1 MIYIL
6 TSTETILNVDVRV
19 QESRIG
25 DSNVEGVL
33 NLKLKQALTPQSFE
47 EQQTYLTASA
57 TAAYVSFNKL
67 EQRHRF
73 RASVNLLAC
82 NNETYNFTQGSSSSG
97 LGYALACFDSW
108 WRINLQKN
116 SSFSHPVFAT
126 GEVLTSGHIKTIG
139 HIVEKLEST
148 CKYVEQNQ
156 DSISSFYLCYPQ
168 DNDKDI
174 PGALRKRLVSL
185 GGILIPSERL
195 QHTLGQLLGDV
206 YDGDPLG
213 RWQPFKGLKSFDY
226 EDSVRFFGRDKDVER
241 LYSDIKQNSGL
252 LIVSGASGTGKSSLI
267 KAGLIPKLE
276 QEYDELHWAYCTP
289 NALKEEQGVLRFI
302 LKQLFI
308 AWDVKEQNID
318 ELVSTLN
325 HSIEEGITYL
335 SSLVTPDTKQCLLYL
350 DQYEEVFSQ
359 SEHNIDNIGSE
370 LSIID
375 ALAKALPSLNIVLAI
390 RNEYLG
396 RLLDNQALRSPIISN
411 VASQLTSQEW
421 EAIVHEQALFS
432 GITFESKGENNEAL
446 DTIII
451 EEAIKTPYALPMVS
465 FLLEQLYSK
474 AIDED
479 KHASVLQ
486 HKHYQALGG
495 LTGAIAYRAL
505 TVLQESEASE
515 KTIST
520 FFDYFV
526 GVNPEGL
533 AFARCVEL
541 ADIASNKILYNLVK
555 GFIDANLI
563 VSVAGDRDNSAI
575 KLAHDSLFTH
585 WDTLKKWIE
594 GSKEYLLWRYSID
607 GQYTRWQKATTN
619 KKDYLLKDKQIL
631 KEGKGYL
638 KLNLI
643 CDSKLKGYLSASLKQ
658 KNRKKLNV
666 FFVFIILPLLLV
678 GIYQWDKTRIKTY
691 YYSSVGER
699 WGVPFGINELDV
711 NYVKNRRSNYKFE
724 YRKGKLIRLSHVNAY
739 GTLTSD
745 PKRENNA
752 IWEYSYLE
760 NGRISSQIVKTE
772 ATKEIE
778 KISYEFDGNK
788 AIAKFDKGF
797 GRKKFIS
804 AENFLSNS
812 LDVFGNTFTSSKSD
826 ISQYILT
833 FSKDGY
839 LTKKHYQNAYGINSS
854 IEGKYFG
861 ELFTYN
867 DLGQIDS
874 SLKLSESGEF
884 IADKTGSIRT
894 TFLYDYLGYLIEE
907 QKYTVSGKLASKN
920 YSLDEFGNIVSYWF
934 TDENKNSYAPDGK
947 FSSKKFKLDNS
958 GSVIKELF
966 YNEAGKGVDI
976 QFSVVSIKYTYDSKG
991 RKITDSYFNKYSKPA
1006 QANDNCYSHEIKYD
1020 AFGNEIEISCKDG
1033 NTELK
1038 NNIVGCAVMKFSYN
1052 PDHYPSEFYCFDS
1065 ALMPALL
1072 SENKVHGKK
1081 LKYNNQGSVTK
1092 VSFVGPSGGAILNL
1106 NGVASISIKRD
1117 ELGNGVEK
1125 RYFGL
1130 EGEPKAIEQGSLK
1143 GVFIRKHKFDERGN
1157 SIEESYF
1164 GENEQNILI
1173 FDEIHK
1179 ATLKYDKQGR
1189 VTEKAFFD
1197 KNNKP
1202 ALFGS
1207 FHLKRTIYSERA
1219 NYIKSEEYLNDNFKK
1234 VTRFGQHYVSQ
1245 ELFEKRL
1252 ADKGTFLKIVS
1263 QPDKAKVFINNSF
1276 VGVTPHIVTKPLA
1289 EAKLKLQLANYS
1301 DFIINTS
1308 VNYGSKQEVSYELMK
1323 KPIYTTQELEEASLL
1338 GNVEAMN
1345 SLGDRYVNGKGV
1357 KQDYHLAIGWYKKAA
1372 VQNYPK
1378 AIHNMGLLYKKGQG
1392 VEQSDL
1398 IAEKYFERSANL
1410 GFARSQFVLSQNY
1423 FNAKKL
1429 IDGMKWLKLS
1439 ANHGDHEA
1447 QFALYE
1453 AFEKGLWG
1461 VNKNRG
1467 TALEWL
1473 NRLAINGHA
1482 EAMSILGRRYELGD
1496 GVSEDLQKAHDLYL
1510 TSAKLGNVSGALR
1523 LSFIH
1528 IRLGFLAQNHERLFN
1543 LMAQAMLSDSY
1554 NGYFVTDGLAS
1565 FYEKGVS
1572 KEVDFKKAVELYKSA
1587 VAKGS
1592 KFSYFPLGSLY
1603 FDGRGVEKDIDQA
1616 FKWYQKAAEQEDV
1629 DGQLMLGKMYASG
1642 TGVEKDLTQAFQ
1654 WYKKA
1659 AEQGSAD
1666 GQLALGAMY
1675 ESGEGVEQ
1683 DLAKA
1688 FKWHQKAAEQGDDPT
1703 Q

>member
-1 MIYIL
+1 MLYIL

-19 QESRIG
+19 QESRVG

-33 NLKLKQALTPQSFE
+33 NLKLKKNLTTESFK
-47 EQQTYLTASA
+47 EQQSYLATSA

-67 EQRHRF
+67 DQRHRF

-97 LGYALACFDSW
+97 LGYALACFDAW
-108 WRINLQKN
+108 WRINLQKD
-116 SSFSHPVFAT
+116 SLFTHPIFAT
-126 GEVLTSGHIKTIG
+126 GEVLTSGHIKPIG

-156 DSISSFYLCYPQ
+156 GSISSFYLCYPQ

-174 PGALRKRLVSL
+174 PDSHRKRLEKL
-185 GGILIPSERL
+185 GGVLISSERL
-195 QHTLGQLLGDV
+195 QHTLGQLLGDA

-276 QEYDELHWAYCTP
+276 QKHDELHWAYCTP
-289 NALKEEQGVLRFI
+289 NSLKKDQGILRFI
-302 LKQLFI
+302 LEQLFI
-308 AWDVKEQNID
+308 AWDIKNQNID
-318 ELVSTLN
+318 ELISTLN
-325 HSIEEGITYL
+325 HSIEEGITSL
-335 SSLVTPDTKQCLLYL
+335 PSLVTPETKQCLLYL

-359 SEHNIDNIGSE
+359 SKQDIDSIGSE

-375 ALAKALPSLNIVLAI
+375 GLAKALSPLNIVLAI

-432 GITFESKGENNEAL
+432 GITFEQKDEENEAL

-451 EEAIKTPYALPMVS
+451 EEAINTPYALPMVS
-465 FLLEQLYSK
+465 FLLEQLYIK
-474 AIDED
+474 ATAED
-479 KHASVLQ
+479 KNAVVL
-486 HKHYQALGG
+486 KREYYQALGG
-495 LTGAIAYRAL
+495 LTGAIAYRAFV
-505 TVLQESEASE
+505 VLQESEASE
-515 KTIST
+515 KITST

-533 AFARCVEL
+533 PFARCVEL
-541 ADIASNKILYNLVK
+541 ADIAFNKTLYNLVK

-563 VSVAGDRDNSAI
+563 VSVVGDTNSSAV

-585 WDTLKKWIE
+585 WGALKKWIKDSE
-594 GSKEYLLWRYSID
+594 EYLLWRYSID
-607 GQYTRWQKATTN
+607 GQYIRWKEN
-619 KKDYLLKDKQIL
+619 KNNKEYLLKDNLFLAEGKVFD
-631 KEGKGYL
+631 KEGLISDGRIYEYL
-638 KLNLI
+638 IK
-643 CDSKLKGYLSASLKQ
+643 SLKA
-658 KNRKKLNV
+658 KRNRKLYR
-666 FFVFIILPLLLV
+666 FTAFILLPAIIFSTYLWE
-678 GIYQWDKTRIKTY
+678 QNRIKTY
-691 YYSSVGER
+691 YYSTVGER

-711 NYVKNRRSNYKFE
+711 NYVKNRSSNYKFE

-812 LDVFGNTFTSSKSD
+812 LDVFGNKFTSSRSD
-826 ISQYILT
+826 VSQYLLT

-839 LTKKHYQNAYGINSS
+839 LTKKHYQNAYGINSFV
-854 IEGKYFG
+854 EGKYFG
-861 ELFTYN
+861 EIFTYN
-867 DLGQIDS
+867 ELGQIDS
-874 SLKLSESGEF
+874 SLKLSENGEF
-884 IADKTGSIRT
+884 IADKAGVIRK

-920 YSLDEFGNIVSYWF
+920 YSLDEFGNIVSYRF

-947 FSSKKFKLDNS
+947 FSSKQFKLDNN
-958 GSVIKELF
+958 GNVIQELF
-966 YNEAGKGVDI
+966 HNENGNEAGD
-976 QFSVVSIKYTYDSKG
+976 QFSKVSIKYTYDGKG
-991 RKITDSYFNKYSKPA
+991 RIVTDSYFNKDSRPV

-1020 AFGNEIEISCKDG
+1020 AFGNEIEISCKDA

-1052 PDHYPSEFYCFDS
+1052 PDHNPSGFYCFDS
-1065 ALMPALL
+1065 TLMPALL

-1106 NGVASISIKRD
+1106 DGIASISIKRD
-1117 ELGNGVEK
+1117 EQGNGVER

-1143 GVFIRKHKFDERGN
+1143 GVFIEKHKFDERGN

-1164 GENEQNILI
+1164 GESEQKILI

-1179 ATLKYDKQGR
+1179 ATLNYDRHGR

-1197 KNNKP
+1197 NNNKP
-1202 ALFGS
+1202 ALFRNT
-1207 FHLKRTIYSERA
+1207 HLKRTIYSEKA

-1234 VTRFGQHYVSQ
+1234 VTRFGDLYVSQ
-1245 ELFEKRL
+1245 EFFEKRL
-1252 ADKGTFLKIVS
+1252 AENGTFFKINS
-1263 QPDKAKVFINNSF
+1263 NPQKAKVFINNSF
-1276 VGVTPHIVTKPLA
+1276 VGVTPHILTEPLVGA
-1289 EAKLKLQLANYS
+1289 RLKLKLANHS
-1301 DFIINTS
+1301 DFKINTS
-1308 VNYGSKQEVSYELMK
+1308 VSYGSKQEVSYKLMK
-1323 KPIYTTQELEEASLL
+1323 KPFYTTQKLEEAALS
-1338 GNVEAMN
+1338 GDVDAMN
-1345 SLGDRYVNGKGV
+1345 SLGDRYVNGNGV

-1372 VQNYPK
+1372 VRNYPK
-1378 AIHNMGLLYKKGQG
+1378 AIHNIGLLYKKGQG
-1392 VEQSDL
+1392 VEKSDL
-1398 IAEKYFERSANL
+1398 IAGKYFERSAKL
-1410 GFARSQFVLSQNY
+1410 GFARSQFILSQNY
-1423 FNAKKL
+1423 FNAKKF

-1439 ANHGDHEA
+1439 AKHGYLEA

-1467 TALEWL
+1467 TALKWL
-1473 NRLAINGHA
+1473 NRLATNGHA
-1482 EAMSILGRRYELGD
+1482 EAMSILGDWYELGD
-1496 GVSEDLQKAHDLYL
+1496 GVSKDLHKAHDLYL
-1510 TSAKLGNVSGALR
+1510 TSAKLGNVSGTLR
-1523 LSFIH
+1523 LKSIH
-1528 IRLGFLAQNHERLFN
+1528 TREDFSAQNHERLFN
-1543 LMAQAMLSDSY
+1543 LMSQAMLYDGYQASY
-1554 NGYFVTDGLAS
+1554 VIKELAS
-1565 FYEKGVS
+1565 FYEEGVS
-1572 KEVDFKKAVELYKSA
+1572 KEVDFEKAVELYRSA
-1587 VAKGS
+1587 AAKGS
-1592 KFSYFPLGSLY
+1592 KFSYFPLGGLY
-1603 FDGRGVEKDIDQA
+1603 FDGRGVEKDIAQA
-1616 FKWYQKAAEQEDV
+1616 FKWYQKAAEQGDV

-1642 TGVEKDLTQAFQ
+1642 TGVEKDLTKAFQ
-1654 WYKKA
+1654 WY
-1659 AEQGSAD
+1659 
-1666 GQLALGAMY
+1666 
-1675 ESGEGVEQ
+1675 
-1683 DLAKA
+1683 
-1688 FKWHQKAAEQGDDPT
+1688 QKAAEQGNAPT

>member
-1 MIYIL
+1 MLYIL
-6 TSTETILNVDVRV
+6 TSTETILNIDVRV
-19 QESRIG
+19 QESRVG

-33 NLKLKQALTPQSFE
+33 NLKLKKTLTAQSFE
-47 EQQTYLTASA
+47 EQQAYLTTSA

-67 EQRHRF
+67 DQRHRF

-97 LGYALACFDSW
+97 LGYALACFDAW

-116 SSFSHPVFAT
+116 SAFAHPVFAT
-126 GEVLTSGHIKTIG
+126 GEVLTSGHIKAIG

-148 CKYVEQNQ
+148 CKYVEQNK

-174 PGALRKRLVSL
+174 PDALRNCVESL

-195 QHTLGQLLGDV
+195 QHTLGQLFGDA

-289 NALKEEQGVLRFI
+289 NTLKNNQGVLRFI
-302 LKQLFI
+302 LEQLFL
-308 AWDVKEQNID
+308 AWVIEDQNIN
-318 ELVSTLN
+318 ELVSMLN
-325 HSIEEGITYL
+325 HSIEEGITSL
-335 SSLVTPDTKQCLLYL
+335 ASLVTPETKQCLLYL

-359 SEHNIDNIGSE
+359 SEQDIESIGSE

-375 ALAKALPSLNIVLAI
+375 RLAKALSPLNIVLAI

-432 GITFESKGENNEAL
+432 GITFEQESENHEAL

-451 EEAIKTPYALPMVS
+451 EEAIKIPYALPMVS

-495 LTGAIAYRAL
+495 LTGAIAYRAS

-515 KTIST
+515 KTTST

-526 GVNPEGL
+526 GVTPEGL

-541 ADIASNKILYNLVK
+541 ADIASNKTLYNLVK

-563 VSVAGDRDNSAI
+563 VSVAADADSSAV

-585 WDTLKKWIE
+585 WEALKVWIE

-607 GQYTRWQKATTN
+607 GQYIRWKENEKN
-619 KKDYLLKDKQIL
+619 KKYLLKDNL
-631 KEGKGYL
+631 FLAEGKVFDKDGLISDGVIYGYL
-638 KLNLI
+638 IK
-643 CDSKLKGYLSASLKQ
+643 SLKA
-658 KNRKKLNV
+658 KRNRTLYR
-666 FFVFIILPLLLV
+666 FTAFILLPAIIFSTYLWE
-678 GIYQWDKTRIKTY
+678 QNRIKTY
-691 YYSSVGER
+691 YYSSIGER

-797 GRKKFIS
+797 GRKKFMS

-826 ISQYILT
+826 VSQYILT

-854 IEGKYFG
+854 VEGKYFG
-861 ELFTYN
+861 EIFTYN
-867 DLGQIDS
+867 ELGQIDS
-874 SLKLSESGEF
+874 SLKLSENGEF
-884 IADKTGSIRT
+884 IADKAGVIRK

-920 YSLDEFGNIVSYWF
+920 YSLDEFGNIVSYRF

-947 FSSKKFKLDNS
+947 FSSRQFKLDNN
-958 GSVIKELF
+958 GNVIQELF
-966 YNEAGKGVDI
+966 HNENGNEAGD
-976 QFSVVSIKYTYDSKG
+976 QFSKVSIKYTYDGKG
-991 RKITDSYFNKYSKPA
+991 RKVTDSYFDKDSRPV
-1006 QANDNCYSHEIKYD
+1006 QANDNCYSHEVKYD
-1020 AFGNEIEISCKDG
+1020 AFGNEIEISCKDA

-1052 PDHYPSEFYCFDS
+1052 PEHYPSEFYCFDS
-1065 ALMPALL
+1065 TLMPALL

-1092 VSFVGPSGGAILNL
+1092 VSFVGTSGGAILNL
-1106 NGVASISIKRD
+1106 NGIASISIKRD
-1117 ELGNGVEK
+1117 ERGNGVEK

-1130 EGEPKAIEQGSLK
+1130 EGELKAIEQGSLK
-1143 GVFIRKHKFDERGN
+1143 GVFINKHKFDERGN
-1157 SIEESYF
+1157 FIEESYF
-1164 GENEQNILI
+1164 GENEQKIHI

-1179 ATLKYDKQGR
+1179 ATLKYDRHGR

-1202 ALFGS
+1202 ALLGS
-1207 FHLKRTIYSERA
+1207 YHLKRTTYSEKA
-1219 NYIKSEEYLNDNFKK
+1219 NYIKSEEYLNDNFEKI
-1234 VTRFGQHYVSQ
+1234 TRFGDLYVSQ
-1245 ELFEKRL
+1245 KLFEKRL
-1252 ADKGTFLKIVS
+1252 AEKGSFFKINS
-1263 QPDKAKVFINNSF
+1263 NPANAKVFINNSF
-1276 VGVTPHIVTKPLA
+1276 VGVTPHIVTQSLV
-1289 EAKLKLQLANYS
+1289 EANLKLQLVNHF
-1301 DFIINTS
+1301 DFKINTS

-1323 KPIYTTQELEEASLL
+1323 KPFYTTQELEEASLL

-1345 SLGDRYVNGKGV
+1345 SLGDRYVNGEGV
-1357 KQDYHLAIGWYKKAA
+1357 KQDYNLAIGWYKKAA
-1372 VQNYPK
+1372 AQNYPD
-1378 AIHNMGLLYKKGQG
+1378 AIHNIGLLYKKGQG
-1392 VEQSDL
+1392 VEYSDL
-1398 IAEKYFERSANL
+1398 IAEKYFERSAKL

-1510 TSAKLGNVSGALR
+1510 TSAKLGSVTGTLR

-1528 IRLGFLAQNHERLFN
+1528 TIMGFLAQNHERLFN
-1543 LMAQAMLSDSY
+1543 LMNQAMLSDSHY
-1554 NGYFVTDGLAS
+1554 ASLVIDGLTS
-1565 FYEKGVS
+1565 FYEDGVS
-1572 KEVDFKKAVELYKSA
+1572 KEVDFEKAVELNKSA
-1587 VAKGS
+1587 AAKGDEDS
-1592 KFSYFPLGSLY
+1592 CFSLGGLY
-1603 FDGRGVEKDIDQA
+1603 FDGRGVEKDINQA
-1616 FKWYQKAAEQEDV
+1616 FKWYQKAAEQGHV
-1629 DGQLMLGKMYASG
+1629 DGQLTLGKMYESG
-1642 TGVEKDLTQAFQ
+1642 TGVEKDLTHAFQ

-1683 DLAKA
+1683 DLTQA
-1688 FKWHQKAAEQGDDPT
+1688 FKWHQKAAEQGNAPT